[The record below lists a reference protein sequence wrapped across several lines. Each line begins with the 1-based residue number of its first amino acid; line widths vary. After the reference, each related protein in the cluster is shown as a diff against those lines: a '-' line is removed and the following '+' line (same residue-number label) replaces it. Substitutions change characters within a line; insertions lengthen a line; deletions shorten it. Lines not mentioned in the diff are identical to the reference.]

1 MTSPRLEG
9 LALPELGLAIGDT
22 MHCSGSDDGDGDGD
36 SSLLMGLTVDDGLRE
51 PVLLPPRS
59 PRARRF
65 ASLAALASARLRRAS
80 SLAAL
85 EGRRGRGERHCDGGA
100 VGWREPHLL
109 IMCFSLTTAFMS
121 A

>member
-1 MTSPRLEG
+1 M
-9 LALPELGLAIGDT
+9 LPELGLAIGDT
-22 MHCSGSDDGDGDGD
+22 MHCSGSDDGDGD
-36 SSLLMGLTVDDGLRE
+36 SSLLIGLTVEDGLRD

-85 EGRRGRGERHCDGGA
+85 EEEEGK
-100 VGWREPHLL
+100 
-109 IMCFSLTTAFMS
+109 
-121 A
+121 